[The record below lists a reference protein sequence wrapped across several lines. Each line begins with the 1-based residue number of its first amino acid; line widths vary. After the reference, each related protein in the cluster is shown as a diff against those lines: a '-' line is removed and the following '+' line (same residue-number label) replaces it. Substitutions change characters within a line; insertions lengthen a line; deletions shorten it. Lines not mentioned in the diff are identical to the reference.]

1 MLEPHIRP
9 LRRRIRLLLRDRR
22 PLVRPPLATLM
33 FAGEFLSFLPF
44 LGLWMLPLGVL
55 LLAID
60 VPIPRPLA

>member
-1 MLEPHIRP
+1 
-9 LRRRIRLLLRDRR
+9 
-22 PLVRPPLATLM
+22 M